1 MNPRLTSGPL
11 LGPPERRWL
20 PRALRVVGAGLLGG
34 VLAVAAGLMLHDV
47 AVGDVWEVHTIEVTG
62 NTHASDAALR
72 HLADV
77 RAGQHLAAVDLQRTV
92 QSVVQHPWVRRAEAR
107 RIFPST
113 ISIVV
118 EEHEPRLLLA
128 LDELWYV
135 DAGGLPFKRARAGSL
150 DFPVLTGLDPALAED
165 HPRVARAVIR
175 RGLDILDAAEG
186 HPVADPARLSELR
199 FDGQVGFTLVLRSGT
214 ELVVGF
220 DQPGERLDRLD
231 RLVAVGLDPTVPQRI
246 DLDAG
251 SVAIAT
257 PLPDPLADPA

>member
-1 MNPRLTSGPL
+1 MNPRLHTGPL

-20 PRALRVVGAGLLGG
+20 PRAMRVLGAGLLGG
-34 VLAVAAGLMLHDV
+34 VLVIAAGLMAHQV

-72 HLADV
+72 HLSDV
-77 RAGQHLAAVDLQRTV
+77 REGEHLASVDLQRTV
-92 QSVVQHPWVRRAEAR
+92 QGVVQHPWVRRAEAR

-118 EEHEPRLLLA
+118 EEHEPALLLA

-135 DAGGLPFKRARAGSL
+135 DHAGLPFKRAHTGSL
-150 DFPVLTGLDPALAED
+150 DFPVLTGLDPELARQ
-165 HPRVARAVIR
+165 HPRAARAVLR
-175 RGLDILDAAEG
+175 RAIDILDVSAG
-186 HPVADPARLSELR
+186 HPVVDPARLSELR
-199 FDGQVGFTLVLRSGT
+199 FDQQVGFTLVLRSGT
-214 ELVVGF
+214 ELIVGF
-220 DQPGERLDRLD
+220 DRPGDRLDRLD
-231 RLVAVGLDPTVPQRI
+231 RLVTAGLDPAVPQRV

-257 PLPDPLADPA
+257 PLDPPGDPA